1 MAPSDKG
8 LQTAFLDNISTNQVP
23 VSVFLLNGVR
33 LQGIVISHD
42 DFTLQIIHQGQA
54 QTIYKHAIASIAPS
68 RPINLRE

>member
-1 MAPSDKG
+1 MANDKA

-33 LQGIVISHD
+33 LQGIIVSHD
-42 DFTLQIIHQGQA
+42 DFTLQIVHQGYA
-54 QTIYKHAIASIAPS
+54 QTIYKHAIASISPS